1 MSLYFVQKLFYH
13 LNVDPKAKKL
23 FQTDS
28 EALLANYR
36 LTPEEL
42 RAVRTADFAAL
53 YRMGVHPLL
62 LRPFAT
68 LKGIG
73 IEEYRRALAGA
84 EEVKDS

>member
-1 MSLYFVQKLFYH
+1 MSVYFVQKLFYH

-23 FQTDS
+23 FQTDPDAS
-28 EALLANYR
+28 LADYR
-36 LTPEEL
+36 LTPQEI
-42 RAVRTADFAAL
+42 RAIKETDLVGL

-73 IEEYRRALAGA
+73 NAEYRKALAALA
-84 EEVKDS
+84 EGN